1 MKNNKNSYF
10 PYSYVVYEKN
20 EKFLLIFPEIPY
32 WIVVN
37 KIGLYLVNLVTKYSD
52 LNFIKDE
59 FFHIYKNYYKSDE
72 LGIFFNKI
80 IGIFDSL
87 LSKVHTENTFL
98 DEKKCLIFAA
108 SINLTRQCNLNCSY
122 CYANAGNTNFNKN
135 YDNINFEDIKRYLI
149 GIKSICTPGCTIQIT
164 GGEPLLKKE
173 LLYKT
178 IELVNE
184 LKFDYLTINTN
195 GYFLTDNDIKE
206 FSKYKIDNFTISL
219 DGGEKIHN
227 SIRGENSFNKAL
239 NSIFKLK
246 NAGFNVT
253 ASMTIH
259 NKNFDLL
266 EDFIIFCNKYHIHSF
281 TSPMFPLG
289 RGKNLKD
296 LKAVPIKEIYYKIKN
311 IYKKGLIDVDQL
323 EGTYFETILL
333 PVKDLVKRYY
343 CGTGLSTLFLDSN
356 GDIYPCA
363 NTMCS
368 RFLLG
373 NIKMDNVIDIWNS
386 KTLNEIRKINVNNF
400 ENCRDCDLKYICTG
414 YCRGLTYQVT
424 NNLNSE
430 FIWCDEIHEILIDA
444 IWTLS
449 EDDRLF
455 NELNAKYEVRHY
467 SSVSDK
473 YNDFFEVRKSESYK

>member
-1 MKNNKNSYF
+1 MDLKLSDLTLSKLFQNSKTKHLEFDNGYILQLLLNDVDSIKNLYCDIFIYALSSIFQIICYIIFFSFVNYYMIIILLSLSF
-10 PYSYVVYEKN
+10 VVLFIFVKTHKKIEHLEKN
-20 EKFLLIFPEIPY
+20 ISFIL
-32 WIVVN
+32 N
-37 KIGLYLVNLVTKYSD
+37 D
-52 LNFIKDE
+52 LT
-59 FFHIYKNYYKSDE
+59 FFATE
-72 LGIFFNKI
+72 
-80 IGIFDSL
+80 SL
-87 LSKVHTENTFL
+87 N
-98 DEKKCLIFAA
+98 
-108 SINLTRQCNLNCSY
+108 
-122 CYANAGNTNFNKN
+122 
-135 YDNINFEDIKRYLI
+135 

-239 NSIFKLK
+239 NSILKLK